1 MAENKPDIK
10 DTSMCDDNI
19 QVGVQDT
26 SGQVTQFKIKM
37 KTPLRKLMS
46 SYCTRKQIGMDAV
59 RFLLD
64 GVRLQPH
71 KCPGDYDMQAGDTLE
86 VFQEQQGGAGVRLQV
101 SHKHSG
107 ETLQVQVFQ
116 EQQGGAGVILQVPHK
131 HSGETLQV
139 QVLEEHEL
147 VMPHKC
153 PGDQDMMMLDD
164 SNIELL
170 VGGGFDSARDSRD
183 NAFDN

>member
-107 ETLQVQVFQ
+107 ETLQVQV
-116 EQQGGAGVILQVPHK
+116 
-131 HSGETLQV
+131 
-139 QVLEEHEL
+139 LEEHEL